1 MDTDRPTLRPDVPA
15 VLDLARAALH
25 TAHVS
30 AVLLATLLTTEA
42 LAAYHHEPTN
52 QLAYLDRLDQ
62 DCHYLRKH
70 LEAVQQTIY
79 ALYRALD
86 MDVPGYDEAKK
97 GTKHA

>member
-1 MDTDRPTLRPDVPA
+1 MDMDRLAHRGEMPA
-15 VLDLARAALH
+15 VLDLARATLH
-25 TAHVS
+25 PAQLS
-30 AVLLATLLTTEA
+30 AVLLVTLLTPEA

-62 DCHYLRKH
+62 DCHYLREH

-86 MDVPGYDEAKK
+86 MDVPGYDTQKEPP
-97 GTKHA
+97 HAC